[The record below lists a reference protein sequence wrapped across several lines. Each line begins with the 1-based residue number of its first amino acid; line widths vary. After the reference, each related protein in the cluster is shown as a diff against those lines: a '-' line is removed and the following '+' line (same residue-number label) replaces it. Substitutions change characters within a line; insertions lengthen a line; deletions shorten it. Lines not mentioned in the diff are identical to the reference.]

1 MKKIIRLTEN
11 QLVKLVNKVISEA
24 IIKPY
29 DFSSYLEEL
38 KSEEGNIN
46 GFGDIN
52 RIFDGSNIHF
62 SDFDEYYG
70 TLTKEEE
77 KVVAPKDL
85 MLMGGVKFALYNTN
99 IDSINVVVEPS
110 IFFEYINSEDNKKS
124 FYQFLELVL
133 RHESIHS
140 QQVERM
146 GKENYVLDASP
157 TVNSKKYWQNPHE
170 VMAYAQSL
178 VDDLRNQ
185 DLNDDEIKELLRN
198 QKNIKSWIYD
208 VYKKVLSP
216 EQFKK
221 FMSYTY
227 LYLMG
232 EI

>member
-29 DFSSYLEEL
+29 DFSYYLEEL

-110 IFFEYINSEDNKKS
+110 IFFEYINSENNKKS

>member
-1 MKKIIRLTEN
+1 MKKIVRLTESD
-11 QLVKLVNKVISEA
+11 LVKLVNKIVNEA

-29 DFSSYLEEL
+29 DFTSYIEKL
-38 KSEEGNIN
+38 KVEEGNID
-46 GFGDIN
+46 GFEDIN
-52 RIFDGSNIHF
+52 NIFEGSNIHF

-70 TLTKEEE
+70 TLTREEE
-77 KVVAPKDL
+77 KIVAPKGL

-99 IDSINVVVEPS
+99 IDKINVVVEPS
-110 IFFEYINSEDNKKS
+110 LFFDYINSDSDKKA

-133 RHESIHS
+133 RHESIHL
-140 QQVERM
+140 QQVSRM

-185 DLNDDEIKELLRN
+185 DLSNNEIKDLLRN
-198 QKNIKSWIYD
+198 QKNIKSWIYN

-221 FMSYTY
+221 FMKYTY
-227 LYLMG
+227 LYLM
-232 EI
+232 EV